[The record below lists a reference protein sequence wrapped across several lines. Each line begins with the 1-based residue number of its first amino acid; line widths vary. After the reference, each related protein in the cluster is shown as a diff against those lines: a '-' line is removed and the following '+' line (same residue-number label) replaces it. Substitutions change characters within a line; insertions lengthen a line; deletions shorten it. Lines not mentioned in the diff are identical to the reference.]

1 MKRLT
6 VILML
11 WLCAWACTLK
21 GQDFVKVGQYYVE
34 KITPQGSQICWGY
47 ASPNGDLIGKQYF
60 VYGLLNVTSQTQ
72 YNAPL
77 LTTRTNDYFS
87 GDLNTNIPALVVV
100 TREDLQRKA
109 AQDEFERTNRVF
121 YISEEEAGNI
131 PAHTVK
137 LPKGYAIYVTNAV
150 STNLYAP

>member
-1 MKRLT
+1 M
-6 VILML
+6 VAV
-11 WLCAWACTLK
+11 CEWACTLK

-34 KITPQGSQICWGY
+34 KTTPQGSQICWGY
-47 ASPNGDLIGKQYF
+47 ASANGDLIGKQYF
-60 VYGLLNVTSQTQ
+60 VYGLMNVTSQTQ

-87 GDLNTNIPALVVV
+87 EDLNTNIPALVVV
-100 TREDLQRKA
+100 TKEDLQRKA
-109 AQDEFERTNRVF
+109 AQDEYDRTNRVF
-121 YISEEEAGNI
+121 YISEEQAGNTA
-131 PAHTVK
+131 AHSVN